1 MERKETIL
9 ARPGGVFGSSSSRQ
23 LNFHRI
29 YPHEKCARPPPAI
42 TTSQLTRL
50 ARSREALTLLRIGM
64 ALLSLTSF
72 HFLEERSQPDWQPL
86 FEVERSQRLDYVLYK
101 YPSISH

>member
-29 YPHEKCARPPPAI
+29 YPHEKCARPPAI
-42 TTSQLTRL
+42 TASQLTRL
-50 ARSREALTLLRIGM
+50 ARSLA
-64 ALLSLTSF
+64 
-72 HFLEERSQPDWQPL
+72 
-86 FEVERSQRLDYVLYK
+86 
-101 YPSISH
+101 

>member
-9 ARPGGVFGSSSSRQ
+9 NRPGGVFGSSSSRQ

-29 YPHEKCARPPPAI
+29 YPHEKCARPGPPAI

-50 ARSREALTLLRIGM
+50 ARSLA
-64 ALLSLTSF
+64 
-72 HFLEERSQPDWQPL
+72 
-86 FEVERSQRLDYVLYK
+86 
-101 YPSISH
+101 